1 MSSVD
6 GVSVVSEGP
15 TMRKYRYRT
24 SFLLITASY
33 TGLIGL
39 ITIIIAF
46 SSPYWLSS
54 HKYTYSSFVRL
65 GKFHSYSYSLIIKF
79 IYYFCFFFD
88 KQDYG
93 HFVLIIISEHILF
106 ENNVLFVK
114 S

>member
-33 TGLIGL
+33 TGLFGL

-65 GKFHSYSYSLIIKF
+65 DIHHINMMKHLPVVDGFMIQNIIIFVIGFSQDGLHSYR
-79 IYYFCFFFD
+79 
-88 KQDYG
+88 
-93 HFVLIIISEHILF
+93 
-106 ENNVLFVK
+106 
-114 S
+114 